1 MHFRNEQEQLVAEQA
16 VLAYR
21 EVNEAADHA
30 EFGHGME
37 AIEDAVLHGIRDMG
51 RIWIETAMN
60 ERAKKGG
67 PAIVRPADE
76 GPTSSGS
83 RSGI

>member
-1 MHFRNEQEQLVAEQA
+1 MQFKNETEQLVAEQA

-21 EVNEAADHA
+21 AVQEAADQA

-37 AIEDAVLHGIRDMG
+37 AIEAAVLEGIRENG
-51 RIWIETAMN
+51 RSWIESAMN
-60 ERAKKGG
+60 AQAEKKGRVIARG
-67 PAIVRPADE
+67 AGE